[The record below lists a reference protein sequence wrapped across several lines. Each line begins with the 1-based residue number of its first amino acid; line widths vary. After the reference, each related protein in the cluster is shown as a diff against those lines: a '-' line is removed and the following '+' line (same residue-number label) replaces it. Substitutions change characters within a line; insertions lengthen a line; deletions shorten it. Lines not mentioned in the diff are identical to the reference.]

1 MASRINGRIVARL
14 DGPIGGVLVIAGG
27 HHAQP
32 VDLDRNLRRP
42 QNMPGGVQRDRRPGQ
57 RDAFAIGER
66 LGGAGEILAVAK
78 PHQVERFLGRQH
90 SAMTGAGVIGMGV
103 GNDRAFDRPG
113 RVDMEAAAFAADPGR
128 RRNENV
134 FRSDHKS

>member
-1 MASRINGRIVARL
+1 MQGARSPGARGVPEAYAAGRRGERNAADGPYLTALEEQARL
-14 DGPIGGVLVIAGG
+14 D
-27 HHAQP
+27 
-32 VDLDRNLRRP
+32 
-42 QNMPGGVQRDRRPGQ
+42 GGVQRDRRPGQ